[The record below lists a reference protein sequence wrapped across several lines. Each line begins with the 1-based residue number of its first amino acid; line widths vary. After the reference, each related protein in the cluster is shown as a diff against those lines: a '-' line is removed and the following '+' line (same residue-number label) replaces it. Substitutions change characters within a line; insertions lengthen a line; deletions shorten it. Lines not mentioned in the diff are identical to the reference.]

1 VIKSQTSDSQEANNN
16 KRNPKKVI
24 SNTKPVKRSTR
35 NRVEVDYNEKPYEEF
50 KFRKPTPTKTFKR
63 YKDDEDSELSN
74 ENATYAIAPPRASRN
89 LVRITSSSIESDP
102 NSINLRRSNRVP
114 PVQENQRATRSSRR
128 RDVKQDEKE
137 NESLE
142 HVGSLE
148 RVEKSQTSDKR
159 SRYDSQ
165 DFPTLVSYD
174 SKKGFKDIINGL
186 YRRKQSSVESDFGPV
201 YKEESEECEQEEPED
216 Y

>member
-1 VIKSQTSDSQEANNN
+1 
-16 KRNPKKVI
+16 
-24 SNTKPVKRSTR
+24 
-35 NRVEVDYNEKPYEEF
+35 
-50 KFRKPTPTKTFKR
+50 
-63 YKDDEDSELSN
+63 
-74 ENATYAIAPPRASRN
+74 
-89 LVRITSSSIESDP
+89 
-102 NSINLRRSNRVP
+102 LRRSNRVP
-114 PVQENQRATRSSRR
+114 PVQESQRATRSSRR
-128 RDVKQDEKE
+128 REVKQDEKE

-142 HVGSLE
+142 
-148 RVEKSQTSDKR
+148 RVENSQTSNKR

-165 DFPTLVSYD
+165 DFPTLISYD